1 MNPLPP
7 VRIAHPHVLLDEN
20 GSPIVSGTRIP
31 VRRVFAWHRQGTP
44 VETLLRRYPQLG
56 PGRVLDA
63 LAFAWD
69 NLELVTADLDRER
82 AMLAREEQLAL
93 TPPPTPKERA
103 AEAKK
108 RQGKL
113 PFDDA

>member
-1 MNPLPP
+1 MAL
-7 VRIAHPHVLLDEN
+7 RSDESLL
-20 GSPIVSGTRIP
+20 
-31 VRRVFAWHRQGTP
+31 
-44 VETLLRRYPQLG
+44 VETTVRFREYADAWRRRGIGFMY
-56 PGRVLDA
+56 
-63 LAFAWD
+63 
-69 NLELVTADLDRER
+69 R